1 MLSQCQVDAGHCGMC
16 VCERERERERE
27 EEEENKGIE
36 QWKQKT
42 RN

>member
-1 MLSQCQVDAGHCGMC
+1 MLSQCQVDAGHWAC
-16 VCERERERERE
+16 VCVREGERERE

>member
-1 MLSQCQVDAGHCGMC
+1 MLSQCKVDAGHWAC
-16 VCERERERERE
+16 VCVRERERERE

>member
-1 MLSQCQVDAGHCGMC
+1 MLSQCQVDAGHWAC
-16 VCERERERERE
+16 VCVRERERERE